1 MFVKQDYA
9 INADYNIG
17 DLSTNHSFLLNGK
30 PIEGKT
36 YVGDETTIHVDD
48 DTNVISVKDGGITS
62 DKLADGAVTADKIAD
77 GAAVANILDGS
88 ITRNKLST
96 DLNTWFIPSF
106 PYASLRAN
114 YPIAT
119 LRFIDTLYNNSTGF
133 ATGKANFLYILYSDF
148 RVEFFADCYF
158 TSNVDIDV
166 KLNLAKTV
174 DDIENIVGGS
184 ASQHA
189 ELYSDMTKFLVIHNT
204 SADGSYLP
212 LFPNIHVATDMM
224 CAVYVNGNSVRNRNS
239 FQTTQP
245 YSYYITSNS
254 GEQSYLKAITFDCPG
269 TFVKNYNMY
278 VRMSGYMSN
287 YAKYTAPL
295 S

>member
-17 DLSTNHSFLLNGK
+17 DLSTNHSLLLNGK

-36 YVGDETTIHVDD
+36 YIGDETTIHVDG
-48 DTNVISVKDGGITS
+48 DTNVISVKDCGITS
-62 DKLADGAVTADKIAD
+62 DKLADGAVTADKIAE

-96 DLNTWFIPSF
+96 DLNNWCAPAA
-106 PYASLRAN
+106 PQASLRVN

-119 LRFIDTLYNNSTGF
+119 LKFIDSIYDNTNGAL
-133 ATGKANFLYILYSDF
+133 AGKGNFLYTLYSDF
-148 RVEFFADCYF
+148 RLEFFADCYF
-158 TSNVDIDV
+158 TSNVNVDV

-174 DDIENIVGGS
+174 DEIENIVGGS

-189 ELYSDMTKFLVIHNT
+189 ELYSDMTKFLVLYNT
-204 SADGSYLP
+204 GPNGSYLP

-224 CAVYVNGNSVRNRNS
+224 CTVYVNGNSIRNRNS
-239 FQTTQP
+239 FQTAQP
-245 YSYYITSNS
+245 YTYYITSNS
-254 GEQSYLKAITFDCPG
+254 GESPYLKAITFDCPAS
-269 TFVKNYNMY
+269 FVKYYNLY

-295 S
+295 N

>member
-17 DLSTNHSFLLNGK
+17 DLSTNHSLLLNGK

-36 YVGDETTIHVDD
+36 YLGDETTIHVDG

-62 DKLADGAVTADKIAD
+62 DKLADGAVTADKIAE
-77 GAAVANILDGS
+77 GAVVANILDGS

-96 DLNTWFIPSF
+96 DLNNWCAPSY
-106 PYASLRAN
+106 PSASLHAN

-119 LRFIDTLYNNSTGF
+119 LKFIDDIYNNSTG
-133 ATGKANFLYILYSDF
+133 ARAGKGNFLYTLYSDF

-158 TSNVDIDV
+158 TSNVDVDV

-174 DDIENIVGGS
+174 DEIENIVGSS
-184 ASQHA
+184 ASEHA
-189 ELYSDMTKFLVIHNT
+189 ELYSDMTKFLVEHKT
-204 SADGSYLP
+204 GPEGSYLP

-224 CAVYVNGNSVRNRNS
+224 CAVYVNGNSIRNRNS
-239 FQTTQP
+239 FQGAQP
-245 YSYYITSNS
+245 YSYYIISNPS
-254 GEQSYLKAITFDCPG
+254 ESSYLKAITFDCPG
-269 TFVKNYNMY
+269 SFVKFYNLY
-278 VRMSGYMSN
+278 VRISGYMSN

>member
-17 DLSTNHSFLLNGK
+17 DLSTNHSLLLNGK

-36 YVGDETTIHVDD
+36 YLGDETTIHVDS

-62 DKLADGAVTADKIAD
+62 DKLADGAVTADKIAE

-96 DLNTWFIPSF
+96 DLNNWCAPSA
-106 PYASLRAN
+106 PQGSLHTN

-119 LRFIDTLYNNSTGF
+119 LKFIDSIYDNTNGAL
-133 ATGKANFLYILYSDF
+133 AGKGNFLYTLYSDF
-148 RVEFFADCYF
+148 RLEFFADCYF
-158 TSNVDIDV
+158 TSNVSVDV

-174 DDIENIVGGS
+174 DEIENLIGGS
-184 ASQHA
+184 ASEHA

-204 SADGSYLP
+204 GPAGSYLP
-212 LFPNIHVATDMM
+212 LFPNVHVTTDTG
-224 CAVYVNGNSVRNRNS
+224 CAVYVNGNNIRNRNS
-239 FQTTQP
+239 FQDTQP
-245 YSYYITSNS
+245 YTYYIISNAE
-254 GEQSYLKAITFDCPG
+254 EQEYLKAITFDCSG
-269 TFVKNYNMY
+269 TLPKYYNMY

-295 S
+295 N